1 MNSIKNIKSLYAF
14 ALALVFMSPL
24 LMNPIHHAFFH
35 HTETHHPESKKP
47 VYSTPEKE
55 CAYCD
60 FHFFHFTSETFFYS
74 EIVTI
79 EHIYKSVYSFKEC
92 WFNSKVFR
100 HYSGRAPP
108 LRNSIHA
115 LH

>member
-1 MNSIKNIKSLYAF
+1 MSIKKNIKRLYAF
-14 ALALVFMSPL
+14 IIVLVFVSPM
-24 LMNPIHHAFFH
+24 LMNPLHYVFYHHNETH
-35 HTETHHPESKKP
+35 HTESKKT

-60 FHFFHFTSETFFYS
+60 FHFLHFTSETSFYS

-108 LRNSIHA
+108 LRNIIHTS
-115 LH
+115 H